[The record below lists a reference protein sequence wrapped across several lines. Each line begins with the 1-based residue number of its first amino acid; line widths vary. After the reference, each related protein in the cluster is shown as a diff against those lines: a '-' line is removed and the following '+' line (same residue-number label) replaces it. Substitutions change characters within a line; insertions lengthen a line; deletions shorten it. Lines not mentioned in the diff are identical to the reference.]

1 MMKSDYFLIGS
12 VLLLAV
18 GLGLIF
24 GYTHGTVGFSA
35 AYPVSGASLQVS
47 INTTGLPAMT
57 GVSLTVLGLVLL
69 VGVVISAIARQATV
83 PSGRQER
90 H

>member
-1 MMKSDYFLIGS
+1 MKSDYVLIGS
-12 VLLLAV
+12 VLLLAI

-47 INTTGLPAMT
+47 VNTTGLPAMV
-57 GVSLTVLGLVLL
+57 GVPLTLLGLLL
-69 VGVVISAIARQATV
+69 LIAAAIIATV
-83 PSGRQER
+83 RTLPGTGRQGDHR
-90 H
+90 

>member
-1 MMKSDYFLIGS
+1 MKSDYVLIGS
-12 VLLLAV
+12 VLLLAI

-47 INTTGLPAMT
+47 INTTGLAAMT
-57 GVSLTVLGLVLL
+57 GVPLTLIGLLLL
-69 VGVVISAIARQATV
+69 VGVVVNAILRQLPGPAERQ
-83 PSGRQER
+83 GRN
-90 H
+90 

>member
-1 MMKSDYFLIGS
+1 MKSDYVLIGS
-12 VLLLAV
+12 VLLLAI

-47 INTTGLPAMT
+47 VNTTGLPAMV
-57 GVSLTVLGLVLL
+57 GVPLTLLGLLL
-69 VGVVISAIARQATV
+69 LIAAAIIATV
-83 PSGRQER
+83 RTLPASGRQGG
-90 H
+90 HS

>member
-1 MMKSDYFLIGS
+1 MKSDYVLIGS
-12 VLLLAV
+12 VLLLAI

-47 INTTGLPAMT
+47 VNTTGLPAMV
-57 GVSLTVLGLVLL
+57 GVPLTLLGLLL
-69 VGVVISAIARQATV
+69 LIAAAIIATV
-83 PSGRQER
+83 RTLPGSGRQGD
-90 H
+90 HS